1 MVGWLLKKTGNTLAQ
16 MAKKTTKDRQ
26 DNRSPRQ
33 DLNNGPLESK
43 EGM

>member
-1 MVGWLLKKTGNTLAQ
+1 MALEENWKDLGIDGQKKH
-16 MAKKTTKDRQ
+16 TKDRQ